1 MSVVTIGTYVVAK
14 LDRIFLWAKLAV
26 SDALNQLYSVAG
38 SENVLLKHYE

>member
-1 MSVVTIGTYVVAK
+1 MSVVTIGTYEAK